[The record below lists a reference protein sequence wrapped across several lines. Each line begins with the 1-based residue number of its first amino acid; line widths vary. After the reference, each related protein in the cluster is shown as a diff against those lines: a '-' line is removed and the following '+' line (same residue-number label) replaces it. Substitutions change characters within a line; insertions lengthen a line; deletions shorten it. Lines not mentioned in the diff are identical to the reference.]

1 MAIGAAL
8 AARLETAVLH
18 RIVPCIAAS
27 CLIGVAAQ
35 AADPA
40 APPAAA
46 APVISPEALAHAAQI
61 RAEVDA
67 RYPGLRVTEAS
78 STAVIESLTFFEGAD
93 PRVVLANNGI
103 YYAVC
108 PNRARCPF
116 PGRKARL
123 VAALVPRRVALELA
137 VRTFLETSAN
147 LVMVS
152 LPTRRFIVLASSATR
167 STHMPLASLSPVT
180 SYPTDPR
187 SSSVSSIRRRSHTCT
202 PPSRWPQRQPASTHC
217 SPCHSALHRDDTG
230 RRLTDRTI
238 PGCPGWSS

>member
-78 STAVIESLTFFEGAD
+78 STAVIESLTLFEGAD

-152 LPTRRFIVLASSATR
+152 LPTRRFIVLVFERDAIDAYALSVALAGYLVSDRSPQLVSLVDTATLP
-167 STHMPLASLSPVT
+167 HLYAPLALA
-180 SYPTDPR
+180 PTPTGLD
-187 SSSVSSIRRRSHTCT
+187 TLL
-202 PPSRWPQRQPASTHC
+202 
-217 SPCHSALHRDDTG
+217 ALPLG
-230 RRLTDRTI
+230 LA
-238 PGCPGWSS
+238 P